1 MKKFIIPLLIVV
13 LLISLVMLNISC
25 KKEAAETTTAA
36 ETVTEETTATETTAA
51 ETTAEP
57 KLSGSIH
64 FLAYPWF
71 ALSDETLA
79 KYTEATGVEVTQE
92 VLGYNELNTKFVT
105 SSAAGIVAAD
115 VFSTYVAPL
124 AAHVAAGYVEPL
136 DSYISDELRN
146 DILGIDVFTFN
157 GILYGVPTYYDI
169 TCLMYN
175 KELLQNAGIDN
186 PPQTLD
192 ELFQQCMDIKNA
204 GVCEY
209 PLAVPLAAHVGM
221 ADRWYNIAL
230 AYGGVPLFDE
240 NYQPQFTAKD
250 SGGYKAL
257 EFMKQ
262 ANGTIIDPALID
274 AVDTNV
280 NDIFLAGDAVFLV
293 GSPGLVTRAEDPEVS
308 KIVGE
313 KVGLALFP
321 GSDKTRSATLNF
333 YLDGMS
339 VSSLSENKDAAWA
352 FIEWWNTAEI
362 AEDAY
367 KDLGVTPT
375 RKSLLE
381 TFINRGLVPGG
392 TFIAEQSEYGMAIFQ
407 SGIPVWFDEWAQD
420 AAGQLNKAI
429 RGDMSIDEA
438 LTKMANKAI
447 EMQE

>member
-1 MKKFIIPLLIVV
+1 MKKFIIPVLIVV

-36 ETVTEETTATETTAA
+36 ETVAEETTAA
-51 ETTAEP
+51 ETVAEETTAGTE
-57 KLSGSIH
+57 LSGSIH

-79 KYTEATGVEVTQE
+79 KYTEATGVEITQE

-105 SSAAGIVAAD
+105 GSAAGTIPAD

-146 DILGIDVFTFN
+146 DILGIDVFEFN
-157 GILYGVPTYYDI
+157 GKLYGVPTYYDI
-169 TCLMYN
+169 TCMMYN
-175 KELLQNAGIDN
+175 KELLQSAGISAA
-186 PPQTLD
+186 PQTLD
-192 ELFQQCMDIKNA
+192 ELFQVCMDIKKA

-209 PLAVPLAAHVGM
+209 PLAVPIAAHTGM

-230 AYGGVPLFDE
+230 AYGGEPIFDE
-240 NYQPQFTAKD
+240 NYQPRFTAKD

-257 EFMKQ
+257 EFMKK

-274 AVDTNV
+274 AVDLDV
-280 NDIFLAGDAVFLV
+280 NTIFLAGDAAFLI
-293 GSPGLVTRAEDPEVS
+293 GSPGLVNRAEDPEVS
-308 KIVGE
+308 KIVGQ

-321 GSDKTRSATLNF
+321 GSDKVKSATLNF
-333 YLDGMS
+333 YLDGLA
-339 VSSLSENKDAAWA
+339 VSSLSENKDAAWK
-352 FIEWWNTAEI
+352 FIEWWNTPETAE
-362 AEDAY
+362 AAY

-375 RKSLLE
+375 RKSLLS
-381 TFINRGLVPGG
+381 TFIEKGLVPGG
-392 TFIAEQSEYGMAIFQ
+392 PFIGEQSKYGMPIFP

-429 RGDMSIDEA
+429 RGDITVDEA
-438 LTKMANKAI
+438 LTNMANKALEI
-447 EMQE
+447 QK